1 MRNTMPTASL
11 AKKLLIKPDQ
21 RIALVHA
28 PEGYPAA
35 LGELPADVVVTKTP
49 SATMDSIILFTQQ
62 RQDLDQALST
72 LLPLLRPQT
81 LFWIAYR
88 KGGTKA
94 GTDLNRDL
102 LWAALGEHGWTGVTL
117 IALDEVWSVMRFRPA
132 DQVKSTS

>member
-1 MRNTMPTASL
+1 MPASL

-21 RIALVHA
+21 QIALVHA

-35 LGELPADVVVTKTP
+35 LGELPADVVVTNEP
-49 SATMDSIILFTQQ
+49 SATADCIILFTQQ
-62 RQDLDQALST
+62 RQDLEQSLFT
-72 LLPLLRPQT
+72 ILPLLRPQT

-102 LWAALGEHGWTGVTL
+102 IWPLLGEHSWTGVSM
-117 IALDEVWSVMRFRPA
+117 IALDDTWSCMRFRPA
-132 DQVKSTS
+132 EQVKSAR